1 MALLEELGRQV
12 HAELQPDAP
21 EADPEQDRRFMQQL
35 DQAEERANQL
45 RQQMRLQ
52 LVKHA
57 VSAARLRTALLA
69 RLCALGA
76 DLPAAEAQLRASHP
90 DLERQARAEG

>member
-1 MALLEELGRQV
+1 
-12 HAELQPDAP
+12 
-21 EADPEQDRRFMQQL
+21 
-35 DQAEERANQL
+35 
-45 RQQMRLQ
+45 MRLQ